1 MKKLS
6 IILSSILV
14 FGVTISAMAE
24 NNQSTAKHDIKVGIP
39 SYSLVGV
46 SSASSIT
53 LEPGLPSLA
62 GEGLNFSASSAS
74 DESVW
79 LNYSSILSGKSSN
92 SISVSMTGDNLPS
105 GVTIELVAS
114 EDAGKGQGDTG
125 NAKQTKITLNGND
138 QDIITGIGNC
148 YTGTGSGSGHQ
159 LTYSL
164 KMSDEKA
171 NYDKLTSG
179 DFETTVTYTI
189 TDN

>member
-6 IILSSILV
+6 IILASILV

-53 LEPGLPSLA
+53 LEPGLPGVA

-79 LNYSSILSGKSSN
+79 LNYSSILSGHTSN
-92 SISVSMTGDNLPS
+92 SISVSMTGDNVITS
-105 GVTIELVAS
+105 YSIHY
-114 EDAGKGQGDTG
+114 
-125 NAKQTKITLNGND
+125 TKLYDIT
-138 QDIITGIGNC
+138 
-148 YTGTGSGSGHQ
+148 
-159 LTYSL
+159 
-164 KMSDEKA
+164 
-171 NYDKLTSG
+171 
-179 DFETTVTYTI
+179 
-189 TDN
+189 